1 MPAPKP
7 QPSAADLE
15 RLAGVLGGRRWLALT
30 GAGLST
36 DSGIPDYR
44 GPDARPTHPIQYGD
58 FVRHADA
65 RRRYWARSMMGYRSF
80 GAAAPN
86 PGHHALAA
94 LAAPVVTQ
102 NVDGLHTL
110 AGSTTVI
117 DLHGLIERV
126 ACLDCAELTTRLA
139 LQERLEAANPHV
151 TGRIPAGDAEL
162 RPDGDADIPDPVDLT
177 VVPCERCGG
186 VLKPDVVFFGENV
199 PPDRVE
205 QAYALVEDA
214 EAVLV
219 AGSSLTVMSGL
230 RFARH
235 AAKTGKPVAIVNH
248 GRTRADDLAAVRV
261 DAGTSETLSALATML
276 AAAH

>member
-30 GAGLST
+30 GAAST

-162 RPDGDADIPDPVDLT
+162 RPTGTSTSPTRSTSRSCRA
-177 VVPCERCGG
+177 
-186 VLKPDVVFFGENV
+186 
-199 PPDRVE
+199 
-205 QAYALVEDA
+205 
-214 EAVLV
+214 
-219 AGSSLTVMSGL
+219 SG
-230 RFARH
+230 
-235 AAKTGKPVAIVNH
+235 
-248 GRTRADDLAAVRV
+248 AAVC
-261 DAGTSETLSALATML
+261 
-276 AAAH
+276 